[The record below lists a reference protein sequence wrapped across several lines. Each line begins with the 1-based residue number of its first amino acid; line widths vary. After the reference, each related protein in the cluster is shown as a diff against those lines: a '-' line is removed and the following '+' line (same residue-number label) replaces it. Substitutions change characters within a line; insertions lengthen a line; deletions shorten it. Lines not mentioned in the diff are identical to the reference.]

1 VVVLR
6 GAFAASAAQ
15 SAKDALVWPWLKAG
29 AHGGAHVLRGAPQ
42 SWPLHSGIA
51 RELRRDESEEAAREL
66 VSEVV
71 SERLLCAIDQ
81 LVVVVVVS
89 LVELSFK
96 RHVLVRFRMT
106 SRGPGSWSR
115 PRGRP
120 AASGDSR

>member
-1 VVVLR
+1 MVVLR

-66 VSEVV
+66 VSELV

-81 LVVVVVVS
+81 LVE

-96 RHVLVRFRMT
+96 RHVLVRFRT
-106 SRGPGSWSR
+106 TRRGPGSWSR